1 MARIPQTPSIVE
13 MKNMIAEA
21 VRMTSLR
28 PTLAGYKPLPHQKDF
43 HETDAV
49 GRLFIGGNR
58 SGKTVAEVAEAVMW
72 LEGKHPVY
80 SAKFPPPVRGRA
92 IGVDF
97 DNGVE
102 LILIP
107 EFKKWISPS
116 MLIDQSWEKSYN
128 KTLRQLTLV
137 NGSTIE
143 FRSYDQDI
151 DKFAGTSRH
160 FVCFDEE
167 PPEAIFNENMARL
180 VDTGGRWWMAM
191 TPLIDMSWTQE
202 RLFEAG
208 KTGSDPNVKVFEVKT
223 TDNTHINTEAMQI
236 LYAGLSEAERNAR
249 IAGEYQTYSGLIYKD
264 SIKSTTFIDPVVGT
278 SKFDEIRG
286 KWGHFLM
293 LDHGYTNPTAC
304 LFGAFD
310 SEGRIIIYDEYYE
323 RRRTIRENAK
333 EIRARIKALDIDP
346 QYGVIDPT
354 TRNTDP
360 ITGTSIIIEYAE
372 NGLYFIEG
380 NNDVRAGIERVM
392 SRLNQNLLFITNNC
406 INLKKEMTARYRWA
420 KFASAKI
427 ASKNNLK
434 EVPDKKDDHAC
445 DALRYGVASRPALF
459 NEIDMAPQ
467 NVLDKPVAMRL
478 EAFKDTEF
486 GHEDR
491 YVDET
496 LGEYF

>member
-1 MARIPQTPSIVE
+1 MARLPQTPSLVE
-13 MKNMIAEA
+13 MKNQIAEA
-21 VRMTSLR
+21 IRQTSLR
-28 PTLAGYKPLPHQKDF
+28 PTLAGYKALPHQAEF
-43 HETDAV
+43 HQCDAV

-72 LEGKHPVY
+72 LEGKHPLY
-80 SAKFPPPVRGRA
+80 SERYPPPVRGRA
-92 IGVDF
+92 VGVDF

-202 RLFEAG
+202 RLFENG
-208 KTGSDPNVKVFEVKT
+208 KSGQDPNVKVFEVKT
-223 TDNTHINTEAMQI
+223 TDNTHINTSAMEI

-249 IAGEYQTYSGLIYKD
+249 ISGEYQTYSGLIYKD
-264 SIKSTTFIDPVVGT
+264 NIKTTTFVDPLVGT
-278 SKFDEIRG
+278 SKFEQIRG
-286 KWGHFLM
+286 QWGHFLM

-310 SEGRIIIYDEYYE
+310 SEGRVIIYDEYYE

-333 EIRARIKALDIDP
+333 EIKARIAQLRIDP

-392 SRLNQNLLFITNNC
+392 SRFNQNMLYITNNC
-406 INLKKEMTARYRWA
+406 INLKKEITSRYRWS

-445 DALRYGVASRPALF
+445 DALRYGIASRPSLF
-459 NEIDMAPQ
+459 NEVDMGPS
-467 NVLDKPVAMRL
+467 NVLDKPVAISML
-478 EAFKDTEF
+478 TEYKDNIN
-486 GHEDR
+486 HETK